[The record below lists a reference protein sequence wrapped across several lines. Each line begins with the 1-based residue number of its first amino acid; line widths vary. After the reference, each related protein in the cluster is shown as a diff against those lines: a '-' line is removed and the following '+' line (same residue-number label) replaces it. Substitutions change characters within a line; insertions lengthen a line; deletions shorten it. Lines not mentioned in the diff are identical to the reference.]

1 MESKEEKDMMY
12 VWLALVII
20 FVVAE
25 CMTVGLF
32 SIWFAGGALVAMI
45 LSMAGAGIVWQAVT
59 FLVVSGILLVATRPF
74 VKKYLMNKNV
84 KTNYESV
91 IGEVAK
97 VIETI
102 DNYNQTGA
110 AFADGKEWTARSAKD
125 TVVMEKGSLVKVT
138 AIEGVKLIV
147 EPYEVKQPETAVAED
162 K

>member
-1 MESKEEKDMMY
+1 MMY
-12 VWLALVII
+12 VWLILAII

-25 CMTVGLF
+25 CMTVGLV
-32 SIWFAGGALVAMI
+32 SIWFAGGALTAML
-45 LSMAGAGIVWQAVT
+45 LSMAGANVVWQAIA
-59 FLVVSGILLVATRPF
+59 FLVVSAVLLVATRPL
-74 VKKYLMNKNV
+74 VKKYLLNKKT

-110 AFADGKEWTARSAKD
+110 AFADGKEWTARSISD
-125 TVVMEKGSLVKVT
+125 VVVLEKGSLVKVT
-138 AIEGVKLIV
+138 AVEGVKLIV
-147 EPYEVKQPETAVAED
+147 EPYEIQQPETAVAED

>member
-1 MESKEEKDMMY
+1 MMY
-12 VWLALVII
+12 VWLILAII

-25 CMTVGLF
+25 CMTVGLV
-32 SIWFAGGALVAMI
+32 SIWFAGGALTAML
-45 LSMAGAGIVWQAVT
+45 LSMAGANVAWQAVA
-59 FLVVSGILLVATRPF
+59 FLVVSAVLLVATRPL
-74 VKKYLMNKNV
+74 VKKYLLNKKT

-110 AFADGKEWTARSAKD
+110 AFADGKEWMARSASD
-125 TVVMEKGSLVKVT
+125 VVVLEKGSLVKVA

-147 EPYEVKQPETAVAED
+147 EPYEIQQPETAVAED